1 VLLIALCL
9 LYADPPPVSDLRFS
23 TWYTYCIAVENTFP
37 PQSLAPQPQGL
48 CLFAASIKAGSGIS
62 KEKRNAD
69 LNSAGVRF
77 AAP

>member
-1 VLLIALCL
+1 MCL
-9 LYADPPPVSDLRFS
+9 LYADPPPVSDFRFS
-23 TWYTYCIAVENTFP
+23 TWYTYCIPVENTFP

-48 CLFAASIKAGSGIS
+48 RLSAASVRAGSGIS
-62 KEKRNAD
+62 KENRNAD